1 MHKAVRSA
9 SLSGKK
15 HPVMRKIITI
25 LAACM
30 AFNAQAQ
37 IKTDSLSPLV
47 IGEVR
52 TFRSEALQE
61 HRTLN
66 VYLPYGYDKTKA
78 YPVIYL
84 LDGSANEDLLHIVGL
99 VQFFHMQ
106 FNMPD
111 CIVVGIANVDRKRD
125 FTFHT
130 DLPDLKKEF
139 PTTGHSDRFIQ
150 FVETEL
156 QPYVNACYK
165 TDGTRFII
173 GQSLGGLLAT
183 EILLKKPA
191 LFTHYLIVSPS
202 LWWDNESLLK
212 QVGALLSR
220 QGDTKAYVY
229 VSAGKQEDT
238 TMQREARDIAGILKQ
253 DKKKR
258 FKVDYVP
265 LANENHATI
274 LHQSINEAL
283 KKLYP
288 YK

>member
-1 MHKAVRSA
+1 
-9 SLSGKK
+9 
-15 HPVMRKIITI
+15 MRKIII
-25 LAACM
+25 LLVACI
-30 AFNAQAQ
+30 AFHAQAQ
-37 IKTDSLSPLV
+37 IKTDTLTPLV

-52 TFRSEALQE
+52 TFRSEVLNE
-61 HRTLN
+61 SRTLN

-111 CIVVGIANVDRKRD
+111 YIVVGIANVDRKRD

-130 DLPDLKKEF
+130 DLPDLKKEL
-139 PTTGHSDRFIQ
+139 PTAGHSDRFIQ
-150 FVETEL
+150 FIETEL
-156 QPYVNACYK
+156 QPYVSASYK
-165 TDGTRFII
+165 TDGTKFII

-212 QVGALLSR
+212 QAGILLSR

-229 VSAGKQEDT
+229 VSAGEQEEQI
-238 TMQREARDIAGILKQ
+238 MQRDAKEIASLLKQ

-258 FKVDYVP
+258 FKVDYLP
-265 LANENHATI
+265 LAHENHATI
-274 LHQSINEAL
+274 LHQSVNEAF